1 MVKVET
7 SPLQIVV
14 FGIER
19 PIAVGVG
26 TQEVGARVGALD
38 GVETYWQKEVGAPDT
53 YVCGECPS
61 VFDGELVIVVG
72 FALLIAIVG
81 GLCA

>member
-14 FGIER
+14 FGVER

-26 TQEVGARVGALD
+26 TLEVGARVGALD

-53 YVCGECPS
+53 YVCGEKGRG
-61 VFDGELVIVVG
+61 D
-72 FALLIAIVG
+72 LLAERG
-81 GLCA
+81 WCSRYLCLWRVPIGV